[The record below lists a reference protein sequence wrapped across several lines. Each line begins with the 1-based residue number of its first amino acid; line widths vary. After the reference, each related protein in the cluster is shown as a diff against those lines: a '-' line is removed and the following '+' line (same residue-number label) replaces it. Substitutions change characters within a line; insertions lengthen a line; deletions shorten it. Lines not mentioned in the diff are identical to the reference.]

1 VFALS
6 AFHFA
11 LPFFLLLSRNVKR
24 HPRRLAAVAMTLLAM
39 RLVDLYWLVMPA
51 FFPTLSV
58 GWIDAATLV
67 GLGGLW
73 SWAYLGQLEAR
84 SAWVALDIAELQ
96 ESTEGAIHAT
106 V

>member
-1 VFALS
+1 
-6 AFHFA
+6 
-11 LPFFLLLSRNVKR
+11 
-24 HPRRLAAVAMTLLAM
+24 M

-51 FFPTLSV
+51 FFPALSF
-58 GWIDAATLV
+58 GWIDAAVLL

-73 SWAYLGQLEAR
+73 SWAYLGQLESR
-84 SAWVALDIAELQ
+84 SARVALDIAELQ